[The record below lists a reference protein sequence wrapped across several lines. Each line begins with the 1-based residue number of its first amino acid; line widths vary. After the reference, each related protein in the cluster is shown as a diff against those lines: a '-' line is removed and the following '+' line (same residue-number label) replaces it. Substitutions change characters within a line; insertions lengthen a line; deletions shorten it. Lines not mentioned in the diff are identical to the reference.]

1 MSRITPINVTKAS
14 GEQEHFDESKLRR
27 SLRNAGA
34 SDPVIDSITQSVKD
48 LLVDGIS
55 TRKIYREAFRQLRAE
70 SQRVAG
76 RYKLKEAI
84 LELGPTGFPFERF
97 VAEILNRVGYKTEVG
112 VKVQG
117 DCVTHEIDVIA
128 VKDDHYYMVECKFHN
143 KKENTCNVH
152 IPLYIQSRFLDVKN
166 NWTRQPG
173 HAGKEHTGYVVTNT
187 RFTQDAL
194 TYGECIGLNLLSW
207 DYPKNNGLKD
217 VISRLN
223 LHPITCLSALTKAE
237 KALLTDKGIV
247 LTVQL
252 YENKNAL
259 NEIGM
264 DQRKVNRVIKEAKA
278 ICSYHSNNS

>member
-1 MSRITPINVTKAS
+1 MC
-14 GEQEHFDESKLRR
+14 G
-27 SLRNAGA
+27 
-34 SDPVIDSITQSVKD
+34 
-48 LLVDGIS
+48 
-55 TRKIYREAFRQLRAE
+55 
-70 SQRVAG
+70 
-76 RYKLKEAI
+76 
-84 LELGPTGFPFERF
+84 F

-117 DCVTHEIDVIA
+117 DCVTHEI
-128 VKDDHYYMVECKFHN
+128 
-143 KKENTCNVH
+143 
-152 IPLYIQSRFLDVKN
+152 
-166 NWTRQPG
+166 
-173 HAGKEHTGYVVTNT
+173 
-187 RFTQDAL
+187 
-194 TYGECIGLNLLSW
+194 
-207 DYPKNNGLKD
+207 D

-259 NEIGM
+259 NEIEM

>member
-1 MSRITPINVTKAS
+1 MSQIHVTKAS
-14 GEQEHFDESKLRR
+14 GDQEPFDESKLRR
-27 SLRNAGA
+27 SLKSAGA
-34 SDPVIDSITQSVKD
+34 SDFIIDSITHSIKD
-48 LLVDGIS
+48 LLVEGIS
-55 TRKIYREAFRQLRAE
+55 TQKIYREAFSKLRTE

-84 LELGPTGFPFERF
+84 LELGPTGFPFEQF

-112 VKVQG
+112 VKVEG

-143 KKENTCNVH
+143 KKENTCNVQ

-194 TYGECIGLNLLSW
+194 TYGKCIGLNLLSW

-223 LHPITCLSALTKAE
+223 LHPITCLSALTKTE
-237 KALLTDKGIV
+237 KSQLTDKGIV

-259 NEIGM
+259 KEIGI
-264 DQRKVNRVIKEAKA
+264 DQRKANRVIKEARA
-278 ICSYHSNNS
+278 ICISHSGNS

>member
-1 MSRITPINVTKAS
+1 MSQIHVTKAS
-14 GEQEHFDESKLRR
+14 GDQEPFDESKLRR
-27 SLRNAGA
+27 SLKSAGA
-34 SDPVIDSITQSVKD
+34 SDFIIDSITHSIKD
-48 LLVDGIS
+48 LLVEGIS
-55 TRKIYREAFRQLRAE
+55 TQKIYREAFRQLRTE

-84 LELGPTGFPFERF
+84 LELGPTGFPFEQF

-112 VKVQG
+112 VKVEG

-143 KKENTCNVH
+143 KKENTCNVQ

-194 TYGECIGLNLLSW
+194 TYGKCIGLNLLSW

-223 LHPITCLSALTKAE
+223 LHPITCLSALTKTE
-237 KALLTDKGIV
+237 KSQLTDKGIV

-259 NEIGM
+259 KEIGI
-264 DQRKVNRVIKEAKA
+264 DQRKANRVIKEARA
-278 ICSYHSNNS
+278 ICISHSGNS

>member
-1 MSRITPINVTKAS
+1 MKSFEIIKAS
-14 GEQEHFDESKLRR
+14 GERETFDIDKLRR
-27 SLRNAGA
+27 SMANSGA
-34 SDPVIDSITQSVKD
+34 EELLIESVISDLEGLFKDGVTTQ
-48 LLVDGIS
+48 
-55 TRKIYREAFRQLRAE
+55 KIYREAYRLLKKLSAKA
-70 SQRVAG
+70 AG

-112 VKVQG
+112 VKVEG

-143 KKENTCNVH
+143 KKENTCNVQ
-152 IPLYIQSRFLDVKN
+152 IPLYIQSRFLDVKK
-166 NWTRQPG
+166 NWTQQPG
-173 HAGKEHTGYVVTNT
+173 HAGKEHAGYVVTNT

-217 VISRLN
+217 IIGRLN
-223 LHPITCLSALTKAE
+223 LHPVTCLSLLTKAE
-237 KALLTDKGIV
+237 KSLLTGKGIV

-252 YENKNAL
+252 YDNKNAL
-259 NEIGM
+259 KEIGM
-264 DQRKVNRVIKEAKA
+264 DPRKVNRVIKEARA
-278 ICSYHSNNS
+278 ICNYNSDNS

>member
-1 MSRITPINVTKAS
+1 MSQIHVTKAS
-14 GEQEHFDESKLRR
+14 GDQEPFDESKLRR
-27 SLRNAGA
+27 SLKSAGA
-34 SDPVIDSITQSVKD
+34 SDFIIDSITHSIKD
-48 LLVDGIS
+48 LLVEGIS
-55 TRKIYREAFRQLRAE
+55 TQNIYREAFSKLRTE

-84 LELGPTGFPFERF
+84 LELGPTGFPFEQF

-112 VKVQG
+112 VKVEG

-143 KKENTCNVH
+143 KKENTCNVQ

-194 TYGECIGLNLLSW
+194 TYGKCIGLNLLSW

-223 LHPITCLSALTKAE
+223 LHPITCLSALTKTE
-237 KALLTDKGIV
+237 KSQLTDKGIV

-259 NEIGM
+259 KEIGI
-264 DQRKVNRVIKEAKA
+264 DQRKANRVIKEARA
-278 ICSYHSNNS
+278 ICISHSGNS

>member
-1 MSRITPINVTKAS
+1 MSQIHVTKAS
-14 GEQEHFDESKLRR
+14 GERELFDESKLRR
-27 SLRNAGA
+27 SLKSAGA
-34 SDPVIDSITQSVKD
+34 SDLIIDSITHSIKD
-48 LLVDGIS
+48 LLVEGIS
-55 TRKIYREAFRQLRAE
+55 TQKIYREAFSKLRTE
-70 SQRVAG
+70 SKRVAG

-84 LELGPTGFPFERF
+84 LELGPTGFPFEQF

-112 VKVQG
+112 VKVEG

-143 KKENTCNVH
+143 KKENTCNVQ

-194 TYGECIGLNLLSW
+194 TYGKCIGLNLLSW

-223 LHPITCLSALTKAE
+223 LHPITCLSALTKTE
-237 KALLTDKGIV
+237 KSQLTDKGIV

-259 NEIGM
+259 KEIGI
-264 DQRKVNRVIKEAKA
+264 DQRKANRIIKEARA
-278 ICSYHSNNS
+278 ICISYSGNP

>member
-1 MSRITPINVTKAS
+1 MSQIHVTKAS
-14 GEQEHFDESKLRR
+14 GERELFDESKLRR
-27 SLRNAGA
+27 SLKSAGA
-34 SDPVIDSITQSVKD
+34 SDLIIDSITHSIKD
-48 LLVDGIS
+48 LLVEGIS
-55 TRKIYREAFRQLRAE
+55 TQKIYREAFSKLRTE
-70 SQRVAG
+70 SQRAAG

-84 LELGPTGFPFERF
+84 LELGPTGFPFEQF

-112 VKVQG
+112 VKVEG

-143 KKENTCNVH
+143 KKENTCNVQ

-173 HAGKEHTGYVVTNT
+173 HSGKKHTGYVVTNT

-194 TYGECIGLNLLSW
+194 TYGKCIGLNLLSW

-223 LHPITCLSALTKAE
+223 LHPITCLSALTKTE
-237 KALLTDKGIV
+237 KSQLTDKGIV

-259 NEIGM
+259 KEIGI
-264 DQRKVNRVIKEAKA
+264 DQRKANRIIKEARA
-278 ICSYHSNNS
+278 ICISYSGNP

>member
-1 MSRITPINVTKAS
+1 MSQIHVTKAS
-14 GEQEHFDESKLRR
+14 GERELFDESKLRR
-27 SLRNAGA
+27 SLKSAGA
-34 SDPVIDSITQSVKD
+34 SDLIIDSITHSIKD
-48 LLVDGIS
+48 LLVEGIS
-55 TRKIYREAFRQLRAE
+55 TQKIYREAFSKLRTE
-70 SQRVAG
+70 SKRVAG

-84 LELGPTGFPFERF
+84 LELGPTGFPFEQF

-112 VKVQG
+112 VKVEG

-143 KKENTCNVH
+143 KKENTCNVQ

-194 TYGECIGLNLLSW
+194 TYGKCIGLNLLSW

-223 LHPITCLSALTKAE
+223 LHPITCLSALTKTE
-237 KALLTDKGIV
+237 KSQLTDKGIV

-259 NEIGM
+259 KEIGI
-264 DQRKVNRVIKEAKA
+264 DQRKANRVIKEARA
-278 ICSYHSNNS
+278 ICISHSGNS

>member
-1 MSRITPINVTKAS
+1 MPNVRVTKAS
-14 GEQEHFDESKLRR
+14 GEQEPFDESKLRW
-27 SLRNAGA
+27 SLKSAGA
-34 SDPVIDSITQSVKD
+34 SDPLIESISQSVNE
-48 LLVDGIS
+48 LLVEGIS
-55 TRKIYREAFRQLRAE
+55 TRKIYREAFKLLRAE

-84 LELGPTGFPFERF
+84 LELGPTGFPFEKF

-143 KKENTCNVH
+143 KKENTCNVK
-152 IPLYIQSRFLDVKN
+152 IPLYIQSRFLDVKR
-166 NWTRQPG
+166 NWTQQPG

-207 DYPKNNGLKD
+207 DYPKQNGLKD
-217 VISRLN
+217 VIGRLN
-223 LHPITCLSALTKAE
+223 LHPITCLSTLTKAE
-237 KALLTDKGIV
+237 KSRLTDKGIV

-252 YENKNAL
+252 YENKDVL
-259 NEIGM
+259 KEIGL
-264 DQRKVNRVIKEAKA
+264 DQRKANRVIKEARA

>member
-1 MSRITPINVTKAS
+1 MPQIHVTKAS
-14 GEQEHFDESKLRR
+14 GEQELFDESKLRK
-27 SLRNAGA
+27 SLKGAGA
-34 SDPVIDSITQSVKD
+34 SDDLIDMITKSVSNH
-48 LLVDGIS
+48 LFEGIS

-84 LELGPTGFPFERF
+84 LELGPTGFPFECF
-97 VAEILNRVGYKTEVG
+97 VAEILNRIGYKTEVG

-128 VKDDHYYMVECKFHN
+128 IKDDHYYMVECKFHN
-143 KKENTCNVH
+143 KKENSCNVQV
-152 IPLYIQSRFLDVKN
+152 PLYIQSRFLDVKN

-173 HAGKEHTGYVVTNT
+173 HAGKKHTGYVVTNT

-194 TYGECIGLNLLSW
+194 DYGKCIGLNLLSW
-207 DYPKNNGLKD
+207 DYPKDNGLKD
-217 VISRLN
+217 VIGRLN
-223 LHPITCLSALTKAE
+223 LHPITCLSTLTKTDKE
-237 KALLTDKGIV
+237 QLTEKGIV

-259 NEIGM
+259 KEIGI
-264 DQRKVNRVIKEAKA
+264 DQRKANRVIKEARA
-278 ICSYHSNNS
+278 ICKSHSNNS

>member
-1 MSRITPINVTKAS
+1 MAQIQVTKAS
-14 GEQEHFDESKLRR
+14 GENEPFDESKLRR
-27 SLRNAGA
+27 SLKNAGA
-34 SDPVIDSITQSVKD
+34 SDPVIESITQSINEQ
-48 LLVDGIS
+48 LVEGIS
-55 TRKIYREAFRQLRAE
+55 TRKIYREAFRQLRAK

-84 LELGPTGFPFERF
+84 IELGPTGFPFERF
-97 VAEILNRVGYKTEVG
+97 VAEILKSVGYKTEVG

-143 KKENTCNVH
+143 KKENSCNVQV
-152 IPLYIQSRFLDVKN
+152 PLYIQSRFLDVKN

-194 TYGECIGLNLLSW
+194 DYGECIGLNLLSW
-207 DYPKNNGLKD
+207 DYPKDNGLKD
-217 VISRLN
+217 VIGRLD
-223 LHPITCLSALTKAE
+223 LHPVTCLSTLTKADKE
-237 KALLTDKGIV
+237 QLTDKGIV

-252 YENKNAL
+252 YENKSAL
-259 NEIGM
+259 KEIGI
-264 DQRKVNRVIKEAKA
+264 DKRKANRVINEARA
-278 ICSYHSNNS
+278 ICNSHSNNS